1 MDSRPKRERK
11 KAVPHEAPDALRRR
25 AASDNQRKR
34 KRDRAAVE
42 AAARE
47 KEHEKQA
54 KRQKKDT
61 EVVLE
66 KHRRAEEAAAAMP
79 SNAIPPLEVAVT
91 LEGAPPFEVP
101 ILQKWHARL
110 PMNAEALLQNEE
122 ATTQQ
127 TATPALDSSSSS
139 SLGRLFSP
147 EIRGKRTHPV
157 PVKHAMLH
165 ASPLHCE
172 AVVDLLVSQLWEA
185 DGLVLASS
193 CMLVA
198 PAGIGG

>member
-1 MDSRPKRERK
+1 MSSRPKRERR

-101 ILQKWHARL
+101 ILQKYSCQSFL
-110 PMNAEALLQNEE
+110 FLG
-122 ATTQQ
+122 
-127 TATPALDSSSSS
+127 
-139 SLGRLFSP
+139 SL
-147 EIRGKRTHPV
+147 
-157 PVKHAMLH
+157 A
-165 ASPLHCE
+165 
-172 AVVDLLVSQLWEA
+172 
-185 DGLVLASS
+185 GLK
-193 CMLVA
+193 
-198 PAGIGG
+198 